1 MWDRCYC
8 VVWLYKIAH
17 NRDSCV
23 ISVISIFL
31 LLFHSIE
38 VFMRNFSK
46 IFHEALFIY
55 FPLQRKY
62 IIRTG
67 LDCNSTEYYVSWEY
81 QHSLSPKNCGRE
93 YVILTNILTF
103 TKSSCKIFMPKC
115 PHIPII
121 YITYKKNQHILVW
134 GYWQISSN
142 GTVWAKKITQ
152 KKSSIFIKIFELY
165 QLFIQIFLC
174 QTVPNFPFY
183 ILLFKH
189 YSNYLLLE

>member
-1 MWDRCYC
+1 MIVASFPLSLFFFFFFILLRYLWEISQKSFMK
-8 VVWLYKIAH
+8 LFKKI
-17 NRDSCV
+17 
-23 ISVISIFL
+23 
-31 LLFHSIE
+31 
-38 VFMRNFSK
+38 
-46 IFHEALFIY
+46 

-183 ILLFKH
+183 ILFKH
-189 YSNYLLLE
+189 YSNYLPLE